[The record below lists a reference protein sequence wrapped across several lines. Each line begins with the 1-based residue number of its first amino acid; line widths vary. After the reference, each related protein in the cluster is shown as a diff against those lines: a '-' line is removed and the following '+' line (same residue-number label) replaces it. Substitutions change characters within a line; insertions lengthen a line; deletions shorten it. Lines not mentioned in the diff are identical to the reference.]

1 MIVNAS
7 HTGKTEIDRRQES
20 VKNVQKALVNR
31 RSQWAIYIYI
41 YIHCTVQSYVLI
53 HAIIQRLKG
62 DTNESTKER
71 MAKSLEMHMSH

>member
-1 MIVNAS
+1 MGN
-7 HTGKTEIDRRQES
+7 
-20 VKNVQKALVNR
+20 
-31 RSQWAIYIYI
+31 IYIY
-41 YIHCTVQSYVLI
+41 TVQSYVLI

>member
-1 MIVNAS
+1 MIGNAS

-20 VKNVQKALVNR
+20 VKNVQRALVNR
-31 RSQWAIYIYI
+31 RSQWAIYIYA
-41 YIHCTVQSYVLI
+41 VQSYVLI